1 MTSYKL
7 SWSLIDSYWVVDDSA
22 GRAVHCNFQVIFYI
36 FVQIRSLLFKLLLI
50 LLTSDF
56 DGVDD
61 LGGFVGGDL
70 AGVVSL
76 VRGAG
81 GADHQAVAV
90 TGLLQP
96 HLTNRRS
103 VLQLSD

>member
-22 GRAVHCNFQVIFYI
+22 GRAAHCNFQVIFYI
-36 FVQIRSLLFKLLLI
+36 FVQSKKLLLL

-56 DGVDD
+56 DGVHD

-76 VRGAG
+76 IRGASG
-81 GADHQAVAV
+81 PNH
-90 TGLLQP
+90 
-96 HLTNRRS
+96 
-103 VLQLSD
+103 